1 MKTIFICLTLAI
13 SSLSYSQS
21 IKKIIDNNDLE
32 GLKKYIDKQDEIY
45 EEIYF
50 HDEDY
55 SVHPMVYASGKNR
68 LKMVKLF
75 SKNKNKIDDY
85 HTIMSIAFAIS
96 ISTENDELSDFLY
109 AQEPNVN
116 EICEACH
123 GHNAIMIAA
132 VYGDESWYTKLRE
145 KSEMT
150 IISNDGNNL
159 YHLIA
164 DPVTFSPLIL
174 NDIKKVEELDI
185 DKINSFDRT
194 PLQYA
199 AKSGNDTIFDLL
211 LNSGATYNKLND
223 FYVDAIY
230 GSDLSIFN
238 HVDSLFENQPLWE
251 LYFTGD
257 QDNYNTYYPLE
268 LALFYNSSEIAK
280 YVLNEM
286 LDEIIKVSSNTHID
300 IMVNI
305 LNSRSMEDNVFL
317 PLWETIQWENKEL
330 FEYILKTMDRFN
342 KLELEYTAYNDQMDE
357 DYTQLAEVVFTK
369 FEYRAAKR
377 KFGKEYIESLYENI
391 DF

>member
-1 MKTIFICLTLAI
+1 MKTIFICLVLAI
-13 SSLSYSQS
+13 STLSYSQS

-32 GLKKYIDKQDEIY
+32 GLKKYINKQEEIY

-50 HDEDY
+50 NKQDL
-55 SVHPMVYASGKNR
+55 SVHPMVYASGSNR
-68 LKMVKLF
+68 LDMVKLF
-75 SKNKNKIDDY
+75 SKHKNKIDDY
-85 HTIMSIAFAIS
+85 HTVMSVAFAIS
-96 ISTENDELSDFLY
+96 ISTENEELINFLY
-109 AQEPNVN
+109 AEGPNVN

-150 IISNDGNNL
+150 IISNDGNNI
-159 YHLIA
+159 YHLVA
-164 DPVTFSPLIL
+164 DPVKTSETIYKDIALI
-174 NDIKKVEELDI
+174 EELDI
-185 DKINSFDRT
+185 DKVNVFGRT

-199 AKSGNDTIFDLL
+199 AKSGNDTIFNLL

-230 GSDLSIFN
+230 GSNLSIFN
-238 HVDSLFENQPLWE
+238 YVDSLFDNSPLWDVF
-251 LYFTGD
+251 YPVD
-257 QDNYNTYYPLE
+257 QDDFNTYYPIE
-268 LALFYNSSEIAK
+268 LAISYNSTDIAK
-280 YVLNEM
+280 SISNEM
-286 LDEIIKVSSNTHID
+286 LSSLEKTKDNTHID

-305 LNSRSMEDNVFL
+305 LNSRTMEDDVFL
-317 PLWETIQWENKEL
+317 PLWETIQWDNKEL
-330 FEYILKTMDRFN
+330 FEYLLNEIVRFN
-342 KLELEYTAYNDQMDE
+342 KMELQYTAYNDQMDE
-357 DYTQLAEVVFTK
+357 DYTQLADVVFTK